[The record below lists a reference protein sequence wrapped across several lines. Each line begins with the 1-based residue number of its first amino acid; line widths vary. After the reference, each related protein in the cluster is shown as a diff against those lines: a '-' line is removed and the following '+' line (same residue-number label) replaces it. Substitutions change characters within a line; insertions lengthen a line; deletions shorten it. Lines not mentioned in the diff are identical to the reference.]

1 MDFLQ
6 KRGAFLQKI
15 VRGVTENLQ
24 KPRIILQKTQNV
36 RISAD
41 FLQKN
46 ACRPADFGFR
56 RLQHSVGIAENRQKL
71 QKITFCLQN
80 IKSNC
85 TDGVFW
91 FTITSAGREA
101 LEWRYID
108 ALAADA
114 RYIVPIVSNPD
125 LQGIGALLRVQ
136 KTRGKIPSVKD
147 ALGRVVC
154 LREWQTRDTTGAELQ
169 YWLGDPDFGYGFRT
183 GHGGYI
189 AIDCDIDD
197 PEICS
202 AVLEQLAAVL
212 DINWREMPVRTHGS
226 AARWATIVRIEGL
239 DTLPKHVLKW
249 TDDSGN
255 KIEFLGTGQ
264 QLVCAGRHPSGD
276 HYRWS
281 CPPFPAR
288 VMTQEQFKEFIKAIR
303 DAFPIQVSRDTAD
316 PIRVKGK
323 TFLSIDRMADWLRE
337 TGRVIGTGPEGQLYI
352 DCPWE
357 DAHTMEGGPG
367 ETVYFPVGSN
377 GYLGGGFKC
386 LHSHCSEKTT
396 ADFFEWARSQGF
408 EQTKTEEYPDETESA
423 KASESLKQS
432 PAPQGKLAVDKDG
445 KGGLLT
451 MAEFLD
457 IIREDPALS
466 GVQLND
472 FCGQIEFTKPVPWNK
487 LDPKD
492 LPASGRYFIK
502 DADYTYFRCYI
513 EENYGLKIRINDY
526 PKAFEA
532 LAQEQRYHP
541 IKQYLDNLPEWDG
554 VKRVDTLLHDYLG
567 TDDNAYTREV
577 MRKTL
582 CAAYMRIYH
591 AGIKYD
597 TMPVLNGPQGIGK
610 STLLAKLGG
619 EWFND
624 NVSLLGIRD
633 KTAVEGLQ
641 QGWII
646 ELSEVDGGIR
656 RSDIEAVKAFISRT
670 DDRYRPAYGRALES
684 HPRQCVFF
692 GTANAESG
700 YLSDPTGNRRFLNIP
715 CRAGAEK
722 HPWDLT
728 DEEVRQIWAEVRQHV
743 QDGEDLLLSPEAQK
757 TAKREQDMALETD
770 ETEGVIV
777 EFAKRNVPDNWDN
790 LSMDDRRAWLANP
803 IAVGMAPRPWICT
816 LEVWCDCY
824 NQQRQTM
831 KQGDSRKIG
840 AALIKLGWRKGA
852 DTEKRKCGPYGMQ
865 RVFFNPD
872 VKQP

>member
-1 MDFLQ
+1 ME
-6 KRGAFLQKI
+6 KSVIPCGASPQ
-15 VRGVTENLQ
+15 
-24 KPRIILQKTQNV
+24 
-36 RISAD
+36 
-41 FLQKN
+41 
-46 ACRPADFGFR
+46 
-56 RLQHSVGIAENRQKL
+56 
-71 QKITFCLQN
+71 
-80 IKSNC
+80 
-85 TDGVFW
+85 
-91 FTITSAGREA
+91 
-101 LEWRYID
+101 EWRYID
-108 ALAADA
+108 ALRDDA
-114 RYIVPIVSNPD
+114 RYIVPIVSNPR
-125 LQGIGALLRVQ
+125 LEGIGALLRVQ

-154 LREWQTRDTTGAELQ
+154 LREWQTRDTTGAEIK
-169 YWLGDPDFGYGFRT
+169 YWSGDPDFGYGFRT

-226 AARWATIVRIEGL
+226 AARWATIVRIEDL
-239 DTLPKHVLKW
+239 DTQPKHVLRW

-288 VMTQEQFKEFIKAIR
+288 VMTQAQFREFIQAIR

-337 TGRVIGTGPEGQLYI
+337 TGRVIDTGPEGQLYI

-367 ETVYFPVGSN
+367 ETCYFPVGSN

-408 EQTKTEEYPDETESA
+408 EQTKTEEYPDETEGA

-432 PAPQGKLAVDKDG
+432 PAPQGKPAVDKDG
-445 KGGLLT
+445 KGGLLA

-541 IKQYLDNLPEWDG
+541 IKQYLDGLPEWDG

-700 YLSDPTGNRRFLNIP
+700 YLSDPTGNRRFLNIR

-743 QDGEDLLLSPEAQK
+743 QNGEDLLLSPEAQK

-831 KQGDSRKIG
+831 KQSDSRKIG

>member
-15 VRGVTENLQ
+15 IRRVAENLQ
-24 KPRIILQKTQNV
+24 KSAENQKRAEN
-36 RISAD
+36 RPFSAEMR
-41 FLQKN
+41 LH
-46 ACRPADFGFR
+46 ACRFWFL
-56 RLQHSVGIAENRQKL
+56 RLQHFAENAENPAKIAENHVL
-71 QKITFCLQN
+71 
-80 IKSNC
+80 
-85 TDGVFW
+85 
-91 FTITSAGREA
+91 SAKHQIELHRWRFLVYNHLRGPGSQ
-101 LEWRYID
+101 EWSYID
-108 ALAADA
+108 ALGADC

-125 LQGIGALLRVQ
+125 LPGVGSLLRVQ

-147 ALGRVVC
+147 AFGRAVC
-154 LREWQTRDTTGAELQ
+154 LSKWQTRDSSGAELK
-169 YWLGDPDFGYGFRT
+169 YWSGDPDFGYGFRT

-212 DINWREMPVRTHGS
+212 DVNWREMPVRTHGRD
-226 AARWATIVRIEGL
+226 ARWATIVRIEGI

-264 QLVCAGRHPSGD
+264 QLACAGRHPSGA
-276 HYRWS
+276 HYTWS

-288 VMTQEQFKEFIKAIR
+288 VMTQAQFREFIQAIR
-303 DAFPIQVSRDTAD
+303 DAFPIQVSKDTAD

-323 TFLSIDRMADWLRE
+323 TFVSIDRMADWLRE
-337 TGRVIGTGPEGQLYI
+337 TGRVIDTGPEGQLYI

-367 ETVYFPVGSN
+367 ETCYFPVGSN

-396 ADFFEWARSQGF
+396 ADFYEWARSQGF

-432 PAPQGKLAVDKDG
+432 PAQQGKPAVDKDG

-451 MAEFLD
+451 MAEFLA

-472 FCGQIEFTKPVPWNK
+472 FCGQIEFTSPTPWNK

-513 EENYGLKIRINDY
+513 EETYGLKIRINDY

-541 IKQYLDNLPEWDG
+541 IKQYLDSLPEWDG
-554 VKRVDTLLHDYLG
+554 VKRVDTLLHDYLNA
-567 TDDNAYTREV
+567 DDNAYTHEV

-624 NVSLLGIRD
+624 NVSLLGVRD

-646 ELSEVDGGIR
+646 ELSEVDGGLR
-656 RSDIEAVKAFISRT
+656 RSDMEGVKAFLSRT
-670 DDRYRPAYGRALES
+670 DDRYRPAYGRTLES

-700 YLSDPTGNRRFLNIP
+700 YLSDMTGNRRFLNVP

-728 DEEVRQIWAEVRQHV
+728 DDDIKQIWSEVRQYV
-743 QDGEDLLLSPEAQK
+743 QDGEDLLLSSEAQE
-757 TAKREQDMALETD
+757 TAKKEQDMALETD
-770 ETEGVIV
+770 EKEGIVV
-777 EFAKRNVPDNWDN
+777 EFAKSNVPHNWDGM
-790 LSMDDRRAWLANP
+790 SMDDRHNWLANP
-803 IAVGMAPRPWICT
+803 IAVGIEPRRWICAM
-816 LEVWCDCY
+816 EVWCDCF
-824 NQQRQTM
+824 NRRREDL
-831 KQGDSRKIG
+831 KKSDSIRIG
-840 AALIKLGWRKGA
+840 AALVKLGWRKGSDA
-852 DTEKRKCGPYGMQ
+852 EKRKCGPYGMQ

>member
-56 RLQHSVGIAENRQKL
+56 RLQHSVG
-71 QKITFCLQN
+71 
-80 IKSNC
+80 

-101 LEWRYID
+101 RKEKITMEKSVMPCGASLLEWRYID

-840 AALIKLGWRKGA
+840 AALIKLGI
-852 DTEKRKCGPYGMQ
+852 PM
-865 RVFFNPD
+865 
-872 VKQP
+872 